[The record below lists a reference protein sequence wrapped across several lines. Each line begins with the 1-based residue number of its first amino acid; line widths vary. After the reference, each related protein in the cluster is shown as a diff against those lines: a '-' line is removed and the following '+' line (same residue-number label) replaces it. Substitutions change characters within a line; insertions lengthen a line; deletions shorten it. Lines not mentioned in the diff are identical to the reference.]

1 MLENYIQVVDCLTPV
16 EARQA
21 VILAEGD
28 KYKDRWEQATV
39 FNQNGR
45 GHQAL
50 GTRTCE
56 RICVDSDFAMQA
68 KVYDR
73 LNKAIEKYTDQL
85 LESIPK
91 EQLRM
96 PMPVSPNSVSSFEP
110 VGLLRYTEGQY
121 YDWHAD
127 ANPHKES
134 DSFQRTMSVVL
145 YLNDDF
151 EGGGTEF
158 VDKVRKPKPGQAL
171 IFPSNWCFFH
181 SAQPVTKGTK
191 YAMVTWYSIWD
202 PNVTGYGF

>member
-1 MLENYIQVVDCLTPV
+1 MFENYIQVVDCLDPV

-21 VILAEGD
+21 VILAEAD
-28 KYKDRWEQATV
+28 KYKDSWEQATV
-39 FNQNGR
+39 FNENGK
-45 GHQAL
+45 GIQKLH
-50 GTRTCE
+50 TRTCE
-56 RICVDSDFAMQA
+56 RICVDGNFAMHA
-68 KVYDR
+68 KIFDR
-73 LNKAIEKYTDQL
+73 LNKAIVRYTDQL

-96 PMPVSPNSVSSFEP
+96 PMPVSPGSVSSFES
-110 VGLLRYTEGQY
+110 VGLLRYTEGQF

-127 ANPHKES
+127 ANPHAES
-134 DSFQRTMSVVL
+134 DSFRRTMSVVL

-158 VDKVRKPKPGQAL
+158 VDKVRKPKAGQAL

-191 YAMVTWYSIWD
+191 YAVVTWYSIWD
-202 PNVTGYGF
+202 PNITGYGS